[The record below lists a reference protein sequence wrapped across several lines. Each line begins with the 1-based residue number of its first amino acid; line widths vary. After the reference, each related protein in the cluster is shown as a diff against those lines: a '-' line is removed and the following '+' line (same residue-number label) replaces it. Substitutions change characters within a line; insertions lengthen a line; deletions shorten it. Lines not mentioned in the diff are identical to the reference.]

1 MQLAI
6 ENADNSWTSSSQINK
21 EYYLEDQ
28 LKGLH
33 FILKVPDFDTKT
45 QNEQMSRNKMEFL
58 IDSQSVK
65 NKEHLSI
72 FLPKIEDSLEYQ
84 YENMEE
90 FWKIK
95 PSAFLEQNMQ
105 IKLGE
110 SLQIFKVSEELY
122 NINSLK
128 TLDDSFLNTKLNQND
143 NKRKKLGRKFEFTG
157 LSQRKDVVLKS
168 LLRKI
173 KKYLWVQL
181 NQFTEFLYLRKSE
194 EKDFYERCLIAFIQ
208 NTIQKDVTVDF
219 LFTLGS
225 FLSPDH
231 MKVLIKR
238 KQSKFLKIS
247 EYHLNLRK
255 INEVVDL
262 LYKFNLQRFIK
273 FAQRKEV
280 YVIINHFYNFFED
293 TLRSDEIIGIQLLVS
308 MCKVERD
315 Y

>member
-6 ENADNSWTSSSQINK
+6 KNTDNAWISTSLINK
-21 EYYLEDQ
+21 GDYLEDWLNGISCTQ
-28 LKGLH
+28 
-33 FILKVPDFDTKT
+33 KVLDLDTQT
-45 QNEQMSRNKMEFL
+45 RNEQMLRNEMDFW
-58 IDSQSVK
+58 IDSNLIR
-65 NKEHLSI
+65 NKEHFSI
-72 FLPKIEDSLEYQ
+72 FSPKIEDNLEYQ

-95 PSAFLEQNMQ
+95 PTPFFEQNMQ

-110 SLQIFKVSEELY
+110 SLEIFKVLEELY

-128 TLDDSFLNTKLNQND
+128 TLDDQLLNAGFNNQD
-143 NKRKKLGRKFEFTG
+143 TQRKKLGRKFEFTG

-173 KKYLWVQL
+173 KKCLWVQL
-181 NQFTEFLYLRKSE
+181 NQFTEFSRKRKSE
-194 EKDFYERCLIAFIQ
+194 EKDFYERCLIAFLQNMIQ
-208 NTIQKDVTVDF
+208 RDATVEF
-219 LFTLGS
+219 LFTFGS

-231 MKVLIKR
+231 MKELIKS
-238 KQSKFLKIS
+238 KQSKIFEIS

-262 LYKFNLQRFIK
+262 LYKFNLQRFKK

-280 YVIINHFYNFFED
+280 IVIINHFYNYFED
-293 TLRSDEIIGIQLLVS
+293 TLRSDEIIGVQLLAS
-308 MCKVERD
+308 MCKVERE